1 MDVTVLNTFG
11 GLCAFLEYFHGW
23 VWVGV
28 TAENTFMGGCT
39 FLEYVSVLGG
49 CGCL

>member
-1 MDVTVLNTFG
+1 MAVLNTFAG
-11 GLCAFLEYFHGW
+11 MCAFLEYFQGW

-28 TAENTFMGGCT
+28 TVENTFMGGCT
-39 FLEYVSVLGG
+39 FLEYVSVVGG